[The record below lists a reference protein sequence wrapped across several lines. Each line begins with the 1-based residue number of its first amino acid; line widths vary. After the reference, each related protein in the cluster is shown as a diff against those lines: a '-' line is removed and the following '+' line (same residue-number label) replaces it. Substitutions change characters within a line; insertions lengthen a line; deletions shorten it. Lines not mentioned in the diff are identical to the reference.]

1 MGMARTRETGLYGP
15 VKQFFEDQ
23 GFAVRSEVKDCDLA
37 AVRGDDMVLVEMKSH
52 FNLTLVLQG
61 IDRLQMCDTVYLAVD
76 RAHCRRPLRRWRSI
90 QRLCSELG
98 LGLLTVD
105 LMRQPVA
112 VEMVVAPQSSG
123 FRRNRRRRRDLLHEF
138 HQRSGDY
145 NVGGSTGQPI
155 VTAYREHALLI
166 ARYVS
171 EHQPAAVAEVRTGT
185 GIYRSGTILQD
196 NYYGWFVRVRRGS
209 YTLSEGGV
217 EALQAYAHVIHDLR
231 IPWETH
237 EPPEVTKAF
246 DNSDKAVT
254 MTVP

>member
-112 VEMVVAPQSSG
+112 VP
-123 FRRNRRRRRDLLHEF
+123 FN
-138 HQRSGDY
+138 
-145 NVGGSTGQPI
+145 N
-155 VTAYREHALLI
+155 
-166 ARYVS
+166 
-171 EHQPAAVAEVRTGT
+171 
-185 GIYRSGTILQD
+185 
-196 NYYGWFVRVRRGS
+196 
-209 YTLSEGGV
+209 
-217 EALQAYAHVIHDLR
+217 
-231 IPWETH
+231 
-237 EPPEVTKAF
+237 
-246 DNSDKAVT
+246 
-254 MTVP
+254 